1 MRDRLQT
8 VVDIAVQAGDLV
20 SKYWRRVDAEVKSDE
35 TVVTVA
41 DRESERFIRGAL
53 QRAFPG
59 ENIVGEEYGLTAA
72 DGSERY
78 WFIDP
83 IDGTNN
89 FVNGLPLWCVA
100 IGLME
105 SGEATLG
112 VIYHPLVRDCFHGAV
127 GLGAWRNETPLTPW
141 ADRGPFK
148 STDPVMVPTELLG
161 VGYDFGAEVRV
172 RALGSAQLHFAYV
185 AAGSARCG
193 FWNHDYAWDLIAGIA
208 ICRAAGVEVTCYD
221 GSLPDLSL
229 LRDGRSQPWAICAA
243 PPATMAHLQ
252 AVLTRAGES

>member
-1 MRDRLQT
+1 MRDRLRQ
-8 VVDIAVQAGDLV
+8 VVDIAVQAGDILTR
-20 SKYWRRVDAEVKSDE
+20 YWRRVEAEVKSDE

-59 ENIVGEEYGLTAA
+59 ENIVGEEFGFTAA
-72 DGSERY
+72 DGSDRY

-89 FVNGLPLWCVA
+89 FVNGMPLWCVA
-100 IGLME
+100 IGLLE
-105 SGEATLG
+105 AGEATLG
-112 VIYHPLVRDCFHGAV
+112 VIHHPLVGDCYHGAV
-127 GLGAWRNETPLTPW
+127 GVGAWRNETPLQPW
-141 ADRGPFK
+141 AGSGPFK

-161 VGYDFGAEVRV
+161 AGYDFGAAVRI

-193 FWNHDYAWDLIAGIA
+193 FWNHDYGWDLVAGIA
-208 ICRAAGVEVTCYD
+208 LCRAAGVEVTCYD
-221 GSLPDLSL
+221 GGAPDLARL
-229 LRDGRSQPWAICAA
+229 VGGKAQPWALCAA
-243 PPATMAHLQ
+243 PPATMPHLRQ
-252 AVLTRAGES
+252 VLDRVVEP